1 MSESN
6 RSDGTHT
13 PAVGYKRPPVDRQF
27 KPGQSGYPQGRPKG
41 RKNLKTIFV
50 EALNKKVKLRD
61 KNGKTRTV
69 SKLEAMIEVQANKAL
84 AGDTRAFTT
93 IIQIGGQLEV
103 FTSQPEARIDMTGY
117 NLIMRRLEEMGYG
130 KTRPKLA
137 ADNDAI
143 ELQQPRSSR

>member
-13 PAVGYKRPPVDRQF
+13 RAVGYKRPPVDRQF
-27 KPGQSGYPQGRPKG
+27 KPGQSGYPKGRPKG

-50 EALNKKVKLRD
+50 EVLNKKVKLRD
-61 KNGKTRTV
+61 KKGTRTV
-69 SKLEAMIEVQANKAL
+69 SLLEAMIEVQANKAI

-93 IIQIGGQLEV
+93 IIQIGGQLDV
-103 FTSQPEARIDMTGY
+103 FTSQPEERIDLTGY
-117 NLIMRRLEEMGYG
+117 NLMKKLEDLGYG
-130 KTRPKLA
+130 KTRPKSA
-137 ADNDAI
+137 AGNDAI

>member
-13 PAVGYKRPPVDRQF
+13 RAVGYKRPPVDRQF
-27 KPGQSGYPQGRPKG
+27 KPGQSGYPKGRPKG

-50 EALNKKVKLRD
+50 EVLNKKVKLRD
-61 KNGKTRTV
+61 KKGTRTV
-69 SKLEAMIEVQANKAL
+69 SLLEAMIEVQANKAI

-93 IIQIGGQLEV
+93 IIQIGGQLDV
-103 FTSQPEARIDMTGY
+103 FTSQPEERIDLTGY
-117 NLIMRRLEEMGYG
+117 NLVMRRLEEMGYG

-137 ADNDAI
+137 AGNDAI